1 MLPQKNAVVESQAS
15 PADTAEARI
24 PELHAGR
31 DGMRSMIL
39 ALRPAQGGS
48 DGGRPFGQVDKVP
61 AVPDQPVAGQPA
73 DPKDN
78 ALSAFDILEDV
89 KNFIPNVMR
98 ENDRLRHSI
107 VAIQSQAEK
116 DILTAET
123 MAHDWKSL
131 AESFKSQITTLEAM
145 VLDLRSK
152 LQTTEFA
159 AAADREIASKSM
171 QDAAEAECLSKLFE
185 DKVISSFGIG
195 TMFQDALARIGR
207 REDA

>member
-1 MLPQKNAVVESQAS
+1 MLPQKNPVVEAQAS
-15 PADTAEARI
+15 PADPTEARLA
-24 PELHAGR
+24 ELHAGR

-39 ALRPAQGGS
+39 ALRPGQGGI
-48 DGGRPFGQVDKVP
+48 DVGKPFGQADKIP
-61 AVPDQPVAGQPA
+61 ATPDQPVAGHPA

-78 ALSAFDILEDV
+78 VPSAFDILEDV

-116 DILTAET
+116 EILAAET
-123 MAHDWKSL
+123 MAQDWKSL
-131 AESFKSQITTLEAM
+131 AESFKAQITTLEAM